1 MRLRIFLPRGRGRA
15 GLGGLKTPR
24 LLAGLLLLPAVILAG
39 CGGVRSKTGSS
50 AHPVPPAVAPS
61 EGRGPALGLTE
72 DNAELL
78 WNPSSGSRPGGSA
91 VQSARKQLTAIH
103 PRYVRLLVDWAV
115 LQPRGDR
122 PASLDE
128 PVDGCARAVAPCA
141 PYAGIREELAAV
153 ATQQRAARAEG
164 RAGFEVVLDVF
175 GVPPWA
181 AAAASGCELPGA
193 QPFSRPLSN
202 AGLAGYR
209 ALIHALLALGRQEG
223 VELEW
228 WSPWNEPNNPDF
240 LSPQRSSCSVD
251 APSSAPAVYAQLA
264 QAMAAELTADG
275 GTYHL
280 LLGELAA
287 YATDSVHRT
296 SVAGFVAALPSR
308 VLCLGE
314 VWAIHV
320 YATWDNARPEAEP
333 VEMLTRAL
341 DARGS
346 CAAKAQIW
354 VTETGAGAP
363 HPGGARPPGQLGEG
377 AGCRALGA
385 QLQHWSEDPRVG
397 AIFQYSFREDPAF
410 PVGLLSADLRHTYPA
425 YHLWLAY
432 AQARARG
439 APPPAPAASCT

>member
-1 MRLRIFLPRGRGRA
+1 MRLRIILPRGRGRA
-15 GLGGLKTPR
+15 GLGGLKTRR
-24 LLAGLLLLPAVILAG
+24 LLAGLLLPAVIFLAG
-39 CGGVRSKTGSS
+39 CGGARSRTGNS
-50 AHPVPPAVAPS
+50 AQPAPPARAPA

-78 WNPSSGSRPGGSA
+78 WNPSSGSRPGGSGL
-91 VQSARKQLTAIH
+91 QSAREQLTALH
-103 PRYVRLLVDWAV
+103 PRYIRLLVDWAV
-115 LQPRGDR
+115 LQPRGER
-122 PASLDE
+122 PAILDE
-128 PVDGCARAVAPCA
+128 PVDGCARALGPCA

-181 AAAASGCELPGA
+181 AAPASGCELSGT
-193 QPFSRPLSN
+193 QPFSRPVSE
-202 AGLAGYR
+202 AGLAAYR
-209 ALIHALLALGRQEG
+209 SLIRALLALGRQEG
-223 VELEW
+223 VALSW

-240 LSPQRSSCSVD
+240 LSPQRSSCALD
-251 APSSAPAVYAQLA
+251 APSRAPAVYAQLA
-264 QAMAAELTADG
+264 QAMAGELAADG
-275 GTYHL
+275 GTHHL

-287 YATDSVHRT
+287 YGADSVHRT
-296 SVAGFVAALPSR
+296 SVAGFVAALPER

-314 VWAIHV
+314 VWSIHA
-320 YATWDNARPEAEP
+320 YATWDNARPEPEP
-333 VEMLTRAL
+333 VETLARAL

-363 HPGGARPPGQLGEG
+363 HPGRARSPGQAGEG

-385 QLQHWSEDPRVG
+385 LLLRWAEDPRVG

-425 YHLWLAY
+425 YRLWLAY
-432 AQARARG
+432 AQAHARDG
-439 APPPAPAASCT
+439 PPPAPAASCT

>member
-15 GLGGLKTPR
+15 GLGGLNAPR
-24 LLAGLLLLPAVILAG
+24 LLAGLLLPAVILAG
-39 CGGVRSKTGSS
+39 CGGARSKTGSS
-50 AHPVPPAVAPS
+50 PTHRLPPAVAPS
-61 EGRGPALGLTE
+61 EGHGPALGLTE

-78 WNPSSGSRPGGSA
+78 WNPSSGSRRGGSA
-91 VQSARKQLTAIH
+91 LQSARERLTAIH

-122 PASLDE
+122 PASLEE
-128 PVDGCARAVAPCA
+128 PVDGCARAVAPCT

-175 GVPPWA
+175 GVPSWA
-181 AAAASGCELPGA
+181 AVSASGCELTGA
-193 QPFSRPLSN
+193 QPFSRPLSK

-209 ALIHALLALGRQEG
+209 SLIRALLALGGQEG

-228 WSPWNEPNNPDF
+228 WSPWNEPNNPYF
-240 LSPQRSSCSVD
+240 LSPQRSSCALD
-251 APSSAPAVYAQLA
+251 APSQAPAVYAQLA
-264 QAMAAELTADG
+264 QAMAGELAADG
-275 GTYHL
+275 GTHHL

-296 SVAGFVAALPSR
+296 SVAGFVAALPAR
-308 VLCLGE
+308 VLCLGR
-314 VWAIHV
+314 VWAIHA
-320 YATWDNARPEAEP
+320 YATWDNAQPEAEP
-333 VEMLTRAL
+333 VQMLKRAL
-341 DARGS
+341 DARGP
-346 CAAKAQIW
+346 CAARAQIW
-354 VTETGAGAP
+354 ITETGAGAP
-363 HPGGARPPGQLGEG
+363 HPGRARPPGQAGEG

-385 QLQHWSEDPRVG
+385 RLLRWSEDPRVG

-425 YHLWLAY
+425 YRLWLAY
-432 AQARARG
+432 ARASARD
-439 APPPAPAASCT
+439 APPPASAASCT